1 MGLWERLGLALR
13 AMVHDLFD
21 EESYHPPLNPELEA
35 LQKKAQAVL
44 KNLENALAA
53 ALVRQKKA
61 EQAHKQAPQDE
72 VLAEQYQAYVQ
83 TSQQLDQEI
92 SRLRQQLTKMKQ
104 QFVHLDEREK
114 NVISREQLNQWQREF
129 GPMLARL
136 EEELTGRNETIARR
150 EDKVSAREAL
160 EAMKRRLGE

>member
-13 AMVHDLFD
+13 VMVNDLFG
-21 EESYHPPLNPELEA
+21 EESYRSPHNPELVA
-35 LQKKAQAVL
+35 LQNKAQAVL
-44 KNLENALAA
+44 IQLENELAV

-72 VLAEQYQAYVQ
+72 ALAEQYGLYVQ
-83 TSQQLDQEI
+83 TSQQLGQEI

-104 QFVHLDEREK
+104 QFVRLDEREK
-114 NVISREQLNQWQREF
+114 NVISREQLNQWQREI

-136 EEELTGRNETIARR
+136 EEQLSGRNETIARR

-160 EAMKRRLGE
+160 EAMKRHLGE